1 MDMTAASRTGVGR
14 EASEDRWV
22 AVTGDHG
29 LVLAV
34 ADGMGGTLAGGEAAT
49 AALAALLDALDGAEP
64 ATPPALA
71 AAVDLAHQ
79 RVRAI
84 APDGVPVA
92 LRPGTTLT
100 AAVLAGQRLHL
111 AHVGDSSCWLFR
123 RGRLRR
129 LTEAHTQAAA
139 LVAAGAVELG
149 SAAERR
155 LGVLLTR
162 FLGMPGTVGTQL
174 ATVRTRP
181 GDRVLV
187 ASDGVTGALPVPVL
201 AGLLARP
208 GVGAADLVRA
218 AVDAGSRDDATALL
232 ADLDTVAAGR
242 DTVAAGGDTGHTRYA
257 DEGAEVRAR

>member
-1 MDMTAASRTGVGR
+1 MDLTAASRTGVGR

-22 AVTGDHG
+22 AVTGDAG

-34 ADGMGGTLAGGEAAT
+34 ADGMGGTLGGGEAAT
-49 AALAALLDALDGAEP
+49 VALAALVEALDGADP

-71 AAVDLAHQ
+71 AAVEAAHR
-79 RVRAI
+79 RVRAL
-84 APDGVPVA
+84 APDGMPIA
-92 LRPGTTLT
+92 LRAGTTLT
-100 AAVLAGQRLHL
+100 VAVATGRRLHL
-111 AHVGDSSCWLFR
+111 AHAGDSSCWLLR
-123 RGRLRR
+123 RGRLRL
-129 LTEAHTQAAA
+129 LTEAHTHAAA

-149 SAAERR
+149 SVAERR
-155 LGVLLTR
+155 LGGLLTR
-162 FLGMPGTVGTQL
+162 YLGMPGPVGAQL

-181 GDRVLV
+181 GDRVLL

-232 ADLDTVAAGR
+232 VDLDTVAACR
-242 DTVAAGGDTGHTRYA
+242 DTGHTQYA
-257 DEGAEVRAR
+257 DEGAEVRTR

>member
-1 MDMTAASRTGVGR
+1 MDLTAASRTGVSR

-22 AVTGDHG
+22 AVTGDSG

-34 ADGMGGTLAGGEAAT
+34 ADGMGGTLGGGEAAT

-64 ATPPALA
+64 VTPEALG
-71 AAVDLAHQ
+71 AAVDAAHQ
-79 RVRAI
+79 RVRAL
-84 APDGVPVA
+84 APEGVPVA
-92 LRPGTTLT
+92 LRAGTTLT
-100 AAVLAGQRLHL
+100 AAVATGRRLHL
-111 AHVGDSSCWLFR
+111 VHVGDSSCWLLR

-129 LTEAHTQAAA
+129 LTEVHTHAAA

-155 LGVLLTR
+155 LGGLLTR
-162 FLGMPGTVGTQL
+162 FLGMPGTVSAQL

-187 ASDGVTGALPVPVL
+187 ATDGVTGALPVPVL
-201 AGLLARP
+201 AGLLSRP
-208 GVGAADLVRA
+208 GVAAAELVAA

-232 ADLDTVAAGR
+232 VDMETVAACR
-242 DTVAAGGDTGHTRYA
+242 DTGHTRYVGEEA
-257 DEGAEVRAR
+257 EEVRAR